1 MEQRNQALRADV
13 TAGRF
18 LSDLRALRTAAG
30 LDHGQLAAR
39 AHYPRDVIAAAEAG
53 PRLPALPVLAAYVR
67 GCGGTGDEILAWEDR
82 WRGVT
87 GSKAHPLLAARV
99 AGLSGASRHL
109 SPENSDPAAIR
120 SALQR
125 FGDRLSQP
133 GPSPDSSRPE
143 PLPEPRQEPRQEAR
157 EKPRATVP
165 NPVTPPAP
173 AVPAA
178 PAAPAATVA
187 PTAPVAPTAAKTPR
201 VPEQARPAGTR
212 RPAEAS
218 SPQGPGSRGRSARTL
233 TVAAI
238 LAALVILL
246 IVIAV
251 L

>member
-1 MEQRNQALRADV
+1 MEQRNQALRADI

-18 LSDLRALRTAAG
+18 LSDLRALRTGAG

-87 GSKAHPLLAARV
+87 GSKAHPLLTARV
-99 AGLSGASRHL
+99 AGLSGANRPL
-109 SPENSDPAAIR
+109 SPENSDPVAIR

-125 FGDRLSQP
+125 FGNRMSQP
-133 GPSPDSSRPE
+133 GASPDVPRQDSPPEPHPEARQEARPE
-143 PLPEPRQEPRQEAR
+143 TRQEAR
-157 EKPRATVP
+157 EEPREEPKATVP
-165 NPVTPPAP
+165 NPVTPAP
-173 AVPAA
+173 APAA
-178 PAAPAATVA
+178 PAAPA
-187 PTAPVAPTAAKTPR
+187 TAR
-201 VPEQARPAGTR
+201 G
-212 RPAEAS
+212 
-218 SPQGPGSRGRSARTL
+218 GGRSARTK
-233 TVAAI
+233 TIAAI
-238 LAALVILL
+238 VAALVILL

>member
-39 AHYPRDVIAAAEAG
+39 AHYPRDVIAAAETG

-143 PLPEPRQEPRQEAR
+143 PLPEPRQEPRQEVR

-165 NPVTPPAP
+165 NPVTPPA
-173 AVPAA
+173 PAA

-218 SPQGPGSRGRSARTL
+218 SQQGPGSRGRSARTL